1 MSWPKAPIASIK
13 ATTPNALVGGPFGSD
28 LTTRDYVPEGVPVI
42 RGQNLPA
49 GRVFDEDEFVYVSAE
64 KAGLLRAN
72 TAGRGDLVFTQRGT
86 LGQVG
91 LIPATSRF
99 ERYVVSQSQM
109 KLTVDPQKAD
119 ARFVYHYFS
128 LPVVVEEIK
137 ARAITSGV
145 PHINLG
151 ILKELE
157 IPLPPV
163 EVQRKIAAIASAYDD
178 LIENNQRRIQ
188 LLEEAARRLYRE
200 WFVALRF
207 PGHERVQV
215 VDGVPLGWK
224 HRPLSESASY
234 LNRGISPAYDD
245 SAPGLV
251 INQKCIRNGLLNLTP
266 ARRQAKDVPSDKRIR
281 LGDILINSTGTG
293 TLGRV
298 AQVRG
303 DLMDCTVDTHVTILR
318 PANQEALAFW
328 GVACLEM
335 EPRFSEMGIG
345 ATNQQE
351 LIRAHV
357 GAIELL
363 VPPIDLQSDFHARAW
378 PMLLQSE
385 MLGKQSEIL
394 KQARDALLPRL
405 MSGAL
410 AV

>member
-1 MSWPKAPIASIK
+1 MNWPLRPVNELCVFATDCVNKTAPTVDYETRFKMIR
-13 ATTPNALVGGPFGSD
+13 TTNVKGGFIDLDIVRYVTEETFNQWTRRSRPLVGD
-28 LTTRDYVPEGVPVI
+28 VVLTREAPV
-42 RGQNLPA
+42 GEV
-49 GRVFDEDEFVYVSAE
+49 GRVTFEDENVM
-64 KAGLLRAN
+64 
-72 TAGRGDLVFTQRGT
+72 
-86 LGQVG
+86 LGQRLFQYRPDPDLLDSNFLAYV
-91 LIPATSRF
+91 LQSPAIQGALHGKSFGAT
-99 ERYVVSQSQM
+99 
-109 KLTVDPQKAD
+109 
-119 ARFVYHYFS
+119 
-128 LPVVVEEIK
+128 
-137 ARAITSGV
+137 V
-145 PHINLG
+145 PHIRVG
-151 ILKELE
+151 DAETMPIPCP
-157 IPLPPV
+157 PLP
-163 EVQRKIAAIASAYDD
+163 VQRRIGDTLAAYDD